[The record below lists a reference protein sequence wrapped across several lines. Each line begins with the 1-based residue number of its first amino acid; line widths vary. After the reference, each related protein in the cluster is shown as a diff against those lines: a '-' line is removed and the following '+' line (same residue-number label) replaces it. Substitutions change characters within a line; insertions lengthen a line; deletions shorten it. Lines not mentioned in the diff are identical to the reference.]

1 MPFSLEQGISIITV
15 FFQGII
21 NFFSPCTL
29 PLIPLYISYLAGGS
43 KYTDSDGKI
52 I

>member
-21 NFFSPCTL
+21 SFFSPCTL
-29 PLIPLYISYLAGGS
+29 PLIPLYISIWQEEANTPAAME
-43 KYTDSDGKI
+43 K
-52 I
+52 